1 MRKRYLILFI
11 VMAAFLTGGC
21 TRNSKDTGN
30 SSKQQASDTL
40 YTWRAAMQ
48 VYGYQPERALQIID
62 SAVIVGNMSEV
73 WAAANRARV
82 YSMTQMNE
90 QVDSLLGG
98 TKGAGLEK
106 GKAIGEQLLKHDS
119 LKTNLKLKQEVL
131 DILVYTARQQQDTA
145 KWLQRSRE
153 LVDVYHQMG
162 PEKETDALRTEAEI
176 GAALY
181 FSGQKEEGMAM
192 LDSVINRLSPQ
203 PLPVREESSYSHVE
217 NSVSKVYTPL
227 TIRRGDGGESP
238 FLFNEL
244 DALILASKRKI
255 FVLISQGKYVE
266 TLPLARRIIER
277 LDDFEQHPDAYND
290 GSKRVLK
297 DSTSRADYVHYYRAQ
312 AENYITAAYASL
324 GELDNMSEAYKQ
336 IENSITEA
344 TAREHIARYNAL
356 QKQLEIERKDAKLS
370 RKNIISTSLVI
381 GLLALIAMMVYIL
394 RQHRIVMR
402 KNNVL
407 AREIAEAIKYKE
419 LHRKSLTPDMAPPDR
434 HSTTDGKSIY
444 APSSRGGVGGESA
457 MDKSLSNEELFQYI
471 REAVM
476 RDELFLDPKCDRQM
490 LIDCYGLSKERIG
503 AAFAQGSPFKSVTE
517 FINDCRLPYAAKL
530 LTERPDLSIAEVAE
544 ASGFTRVATFID
556 NFKKR
561 YTLTPTQ
568 YRTQNQ
574 D

>member
-1 MRKRYLILFI
+1 MRQEIHHIIYIA
-11 VMAAFLTGGC
+11 MAAMLMVGC
-21 TRNSKDTGN
+21 TEKGKDTAG
-30 SSKQQASDTL
+30 SREPQASDTL

-73 WAAANRARV
+73 WADANRARV

-131 DILVYTARQQQDTA
+131 DILVYTARQQQDTIT
-145 KWLQRSRE
+145 WLQRSRE

-162 PEKETDALRTEAEI
+162 PEKETDALRTEAEL

-181 FSGQKEEGMAM
+181 FAGQQEQGLAK
-192 LDSVINRLSPQ
+192 LDSVINLLNEKPSF
-203 PLPVREESSYSHVE
+203 
-217 NSVSKVYTPL
+217 K
-227 TIRRGDGGESP
+227 
-238 FLFNEL
+238 FNEL

-255 FVLISQGKYVE
+255 FVLIAQEKEVE

-277 LDDFEQHPDAYND
+277 LDDYEQHPDNYDD
-290 GSKRVLK
+290 GSRRVFK
-297 DSTSRADYVHYYRAQ
+297 DSTSRAGYINFYRQQAQ
-312 AENYITAAYASL
+312 GYIAAAYTSL

-336 IENSITEA
+336 IENSFTEA

-356 QKQLEIERKDAKLS
+356 QQKLEAERQKAITDRANMAVAAFGIIALIVIAFAIVVFYKNRIIK
-370 RKNIISTSLVI
+370 RKN
-381 GLLALIAMMVYIL
+381 
-394 RQHRIVMR
+394 R
-402 KNNVL
+402 VL
-407 AREIAEAIKYKE
+407 AREIADAIKLSEE
-419 LHRKSLTPDMAPPDR
+419 LKVKSERLRERPRVGTSAGMGDGTSGMEFDTA
-434 HSTTDGKSIY
+434 TEKTD
-444 APSSRGGVGGESA
+444 PV
-457 MDKSLSNEELFQYI
+457 SLDSLNNEELFQYI
-471 REAVM
+471 REVVM
-476 RDELFLDPKCDRQM
+476 RDELFLDPTLNRQK
-490 LIDCYGLSKERIG
+490 LTERFSLPKERIG

-530 LTERPDLSIAEVAE
+530 MTERPDLSIAEVAE
-544 ASGFTRVATFID
+544 ASGFARAATFID

-561 YTLTPTQ
+561 FALTPNQ
-568 YRTQNQ
+568 YRTQNLV
-574 D
+574 

>member
-1 MRKRYLILFI
+1 MRQKLYLII
-11 VMAAFLTGGC
+11 IIAIAAILMVGC
-21 TRNSKDTGN
+21 TGKGKDSA
-30 SSKQQASDTL
+30 SSREPQASDTL

-73 WAAANRARV
+73 WADANRARV

-98 TKGAGLEK
+98 TKGAGLKK

-131 DILVYTARQQQDTA
+131 DILVYTARQQQDTVM
-145 KWLQRSRE
+145 WLQRSRE

-181 FSGQKEEGMAM
+181 FAGQQQQGLAK
-192 LDSVINRLSPQ
+192 LDSVINL
-203 PLPVREESSYSHVE
+203 L
-217 NSVSKVYTPL
+217 N
-227 TIRRGDGGESP
+227 ESP
-238 FLFNEL
+238 SFKFNEL

-255 FVLISQGKYVE
+255 FVLITQEKYVK

-277 LDDFEQHPDAYND
+277 LDDYEANPDEYND
-290 GSKRVLK
+290 NSQRVLK
-297 DSTSRADYVHYYRAQ
+297 DSASRAGYINFYRQQAQ
-312 AENYITAAYASL
+312 GYITAAYASL

-336 IENSITEA
+336 IENSFTES

-356 QKQLEIERKDAKLS
+356 QKQLEIERKDAELS
-370 RKNIISTSLVI
+370 RKNIISIALAI
-381 GLLALIAMMVYIL
+381 GFVVLFAVLIYVL
-394 RQHRIVMR
+394 RQHRIVKR
-402 KNNVL
+402 KNRVL
-407 AREIAEAIKYKE
+407 AREIAEAIKYREENEE
-419 LHRKSLTPDMAPPDR
+419 LRIKSEEFTTAIDETDSVNLSDLT
-434 HSTTDGKSIY
+434 
-444 APSSRGGVGGESA
+444 
-457 MDKSLSNEELFQYI
+457 NEELFQYI
-471 REAVM
+471 RETVM
-476 RDELFLDPKCDRQM
+476 RDELFLDPTLNRQK
-490 LIDCYGLSKERIG
+490 LTERFSLPKERIG

-544 ASGFTRVATFID
+544 ASGFSRAATFID

-561 YTLTPTQ
+561 FALTPNQ
-568 YRTQNQ
+568 YRTQNLV
-574 D
+574 

>member
-1 MRKRYLILFI
+1 MQQKLHLIIFI
-11 VMAAFLTGGC
+11 AIAAILMVDCTGKG
-21 TRNSKDTGN
+21 KDTAG
-30 SSKQQASDTL
+30 SREPQASDTL
-40 YTWRAAMQ
+40 YTWRAAMK

-73 WAAANRARV
+73 WADANRARV

-98 TKGAGLEK
+98 SKGAGLKK

-131 DILVYTARQQQDTA
+131 DILVYTARQQQDTV

-176 GAALY
+176 GASLY
-181 FSGQKEEGMAM
+181 FAGQQQQGLAK
-192 LDSVINRLSPQ
+192 LDSVINLLNEKPSF
-203 PLPVREESSYSHVE
+203 
-217 NSVSKVYTPL
+217 K
-227 TIRRGDGGESP
+227 
-238 FLFNEL
+238 FNEL

-255 FVLISQGKYVE
+255 FVLIAQGKNVE

-277 LDDFEQHPDAYND
+277 INDYEAHPDNYND
-290 GSKRVLK
+290 NSLRVLK
-297 DSTSRADYVHYYRAQ
+297 DSTSRAGYINFYRTQAQ
-312 AENYITAAYASL
+312 GYITAAYASL
-324 GELDNMSEAYKQ
+324 GELNNMSEAYKQ
-336 IENSITEA
+336 IENSFTEA

-356 QKQLEIERKDAKLS
+356 QHKMEAERQKAITDRANMAVVAFGIFALIVIVFAVVVF
-370 RKNIISTSLVI
+370 RKNRII
-381 GLLALIAMMVYIL
+381 G
-394 RQHRIVMR
+394 R
-402 KNNVL
+402 KNSVL
-407 AREIAEAIKYKE
+407 AREIAEAIKY
-419 LHRKSLTPDMAPPDR
+419 RDMAYS
-434 HSTTDGKSIY
+434 HQTDESP
-444 APSSRGGVGGESA
+444 APREV
-457 MDKSLSNEELFQYI
+457 DLSDMNNEELFQYI

-476 RDELFLDPKCDRQM
+476 RDELFLDPTLNRQK
-490 LIDCYGLSKERIG
+490 LTERFSLPKERIG

-530 LTERPDLSIAEVAE
+530 MTERPDLSIAEVAE

-561 YTLTPTQ
+561 FALTPKQ

-574 D
+574 V

>member
-1 MRKRYLILFI
+1 MRQRLHLIVFI
-11 VMAAFLTGGC
+11 MAAILVGC
-21 TRNSKDTGN
+21 TEKGKDTA
-30 SSKQQASDTL
+30 SSREPQASDTL
-40 YTWRAAMQ
+40 YTWRAAMKI
-48 VYGYQPERALQIID
+48 YGYQPERALQIID

-73 WAAANRARV
+73 WADANRARV

-90 QVDSLLGG
+90 QMDSLLGG

-106 GKAIGEQLLKHDS
+106 GKAIGERLLKHDS

-131 DILVYTARQQQDTA
+131 DILVYTARQQQDTV

-181 FSGQKEEGMAM
+181 FAGQQQQGLAK
-192 LDSVINRLSPQ
+192 LDSVINL
-203 PLPVREESSYSHVE
+203 LNE
-217 NSVSKVYTPL
+217 NPSFK
-227 TIRRGDGGESP
+227 
-238 FLFNEL
+238 FNEL

-255 FVLISQGKYVE
+255 FVLITQGKEVE

-277 LDDFEQHPDAYND
+277 LDDYEQHPDNYDD
-290 GSKRVLK
+290 GSRRVFK
-297 DSTSRADYVHYYRAQ
+297 DSTSRAGYINYYRNQAQ
-312 AENYITAAYASL
+312 GYITAAYASL

-336 IENSITEA
+336 IENSFTEA
-344 TAREHIARYNAL
+344 TAREHIARYNVLQQKLEVERQKTVTNRAHLTAAAFGIFAL
-356 QKQLEIERKDAKLS
+356 IVIVFAVVVFRKNRIIS
-370 RKNIISTSLVI
+370 RKNS
-381 GLLALIAMMVYIL
+381 
-394 RQHRIVMR
+394 
-402 KNNVL
+402 VL
-407 AREIAEAIKYKE
+407 AREIAEAIKLSEKVRVNSE
-419 LHRKSLTPDMAPPDR
+419 KFATATGQTDSVNLDSLT
-434 HSTTDGKSIY
+434 
-444 APSSRGGVGGESA
+444 
-457 MDKSLSNEELFQYI
+457 NEELFQYI
-471 REAVM
+471 RETVM
-476 RDELFLDPKCDRQM
+476 RDEMFLDPLLNRQM
-490 LIDCYGLSKERIG
+490 LTERFSLPKERIG

-561 YTLTPTQ
+561 FALTPNQ
-568 YRTQNQ
+568 YRTQNF

>member
-1 MRKRYLILFI
+1 MQQKLHLIIFI
-11 VMAAFLTGGC
+11 AIAAILMVDCTGKG
-21 TRNSKDTGN
+21 KDTAG
-30 SSKQQASDTL
+30 SREPQASDTL
-40 YTWRAAMQ
+40 YTWRAAMK

-73 WAAANRARV
+73 WADANRARV

-98 TKGAGLEK
+98 SKGAGLKK

-131 DILVYTARQQQDTA
+131 DILVYTARQQQDTV

-176 GAALY
+176 GASLY
-181 FSGQKEEGMAM
+181 FAGQQQQGLAK
-192 LDSVINRLSPQ
+192 LDSVINLLNEKPSF
-203 PLPVREESSYSHVE
+203 
-217 NSVSKVYTPL
+217 K
-227 TIRRGDGGESP
+227 
-238 FLFNEL
+238 FNEL

-255 FVLISQGKYVE
+255 FVLIAQGKNVE

-277 LDDFEQHPDAYND
+277 INDYEAHPDNYND
-290 GSKRVLK
+290 NSLRVLK
-297 DSTSRADYVHYYRAQ
+297 DSTSRAGYINFYRTQAQ
-312 AENYITAAYASL
+312 GYITAAYASL
-324 GELDNMSEAYKQ
+324 GELNNMSEAYKQ
-336 IENSITEA
+336 IENSFTEA

-356 QKQLEIERKDAKLS
+356 QHKMEAERQKAITDRANMAVVAFGIFALIVIVFAVVVF
-370 RKNIISTSLVI
+370 RKNRII
-381 GLLALIAMMVYIL
+381 G
-394 RQHRIVMR
+394 R
-402 KNNVL
+402 KNSAL
-407 AREIAEAIKYKE
+407 AREIAEAIKY
-419 LHRKSLTPDMAPPDR
+419 RDMAYS
-434 HSTTDGKSIY
+434 HQTDESP
-444 APSSRGGVGGESA
+444 APREV
-457 MDKSLSNEELFQYI
+457 DLSDMNNEELFQYI

-476 RDELFLDPKCDRQM
+476 RDELFLDPTLNRQK
-490 LIDCYGLSKERIG
+490 LTERFSLPKERIG

-530 LTERPDLSIAEVAE
+530 MTERPDLSIAEVAE
-544 ASGFTRVATFID
+544 ASGFSRAATFID

-561 YTLTPTQ
+561 FALTPNQ

-574 D
+574 V

>member
-1 MRKRYLILFI
+1 MRQKLYLII
-11 VMAAFLTGGC
+11 IIAIAAILMVGC
-21 TRNSKDTGN
+21 TGKGKDSA
-30 SSKQQASDTL
+30 SSREPQASDTL

-73 WAAANRARV
+73 WADANRARV

-98 TKGAGLEK
+98 TKGAGLKK
-106 GKAIGEQLLKHDS
+106 GQAIGEQLLKHDS

-131 DILVYTARQQQDTA
+131 DILVYTARQQQDTVM
-145 KWLQRSRE
+145 WLQRSRE

-181 FSGQKEEGMAM
+181 FAGQQQQGLAK
-192 LDSVINRLSPQ
+192 LDSVINL
-203 PLPVREESSYSHVE
+203 L
-217 NSVSKVYTPL
+217 N
-227 TIRRGDGGESP
+227 ESP
-238 FLFNEL
+238 SFKFNEL

-255 FVLISQGKYVE
+255 FVLITQEKYVK

-277 LDDFEQHPDAYND
+277 LDDYEANPDEYND
-290 GSKRVLK
+290 NSQRVLK
-297 DSTSRADYVHYYRAQ
+297 DSASRAGYINFYRQQAQ
-312 AENYITAAYASL
+312 GYITAAYASL

-336 IENSITEA
+336 IENSFTES

-356 QKQLEIERKDAKLS
+356 QKQLEIERKDAELS
-370 RKNIISTSLVI
+370 RKNIISIALAI
-381 GLLALIAMMVYIL
+381 GFVVLFAVLIYVL
-394 RQHRIVMR
+394 RQHRIVKR
-402 KNNVL
+402 KNRVL
-407 AREIAEAIKYKE
+407 AREIAEAIKYREENEE
-419 LHRKSLTPDMAPPDR
+419 LRIKSEEFASVTGQTDSVNLSELT
-434 HSTTDGKSIY
+434 
-444 APSSRGGVGGESA
+444 
-457 MDKSLSNEELFQYI
+457 NEELFQYI

-490 LIDCYGLSKERIG
+490 LIDSYGLSKERIG

-530 LTERPDLSIAEVAE
+530 LTERPDLSIAEVAK
-544 ASGFTRVATFID
+544 ASGFSRAATFID

-561 YTLTPTQ
+561 FALTPNQ

-574 D
+574 V

>member
-1 MRKRYLILFI
+1 MSKTRFFAYLCSVKLKTILAIAAILI
-11 VMAAFLTGGC
+11 VGC
-21 TRNSKDTGN
+21 TGKGKDTA
-30 SSKQQASDTL
+30 SSREPQDSDTL

-73 WAAANRARV
+73 WADANRARV

-106 GKAIGEQLLKHDS
+106 GKAICEQLLKHDS

-131 DILVYTARQQQDTA
+131 DILVYTARQQQDTV
-145 KWLQRSRE
+145 KWLQRAQE

-181 FSGQKEEGMAM
+181 FAGQQQQGLAK
-192 LDSVINRLSPQ
+192 LDSVINL
-203 PLPVREESSYSHVE
+203 L
-217 NSVSKVYTPL
+217 N
-227 TIRRGDGGESP
+227 ESP
-238 FLFNEL
+238 SFKFNEL

-255 FVLISQGKYVE
+255 FVLITRGKEVE

-277 LDDFEQHPDAYND
+277 LDDYELHPDNYDD
-290 GSKRVLK
+290 GSRRVFK
-297 DSTSRADYVHYYRAQ
+297 DSTSRAGYINFYRQQAQ
-312 AENYITAAYASL
+312 GYITAAYASL

-336 IENSITEA
+336 IENSFTEA

-356 QKQLEIERKDAKLS
+356 QQKMEAERQKAITARANIAAAAFGIVALIVIVFAIVVF
-370 RKNIISTSLVI
+370 RKNRIIK
-381 GLLALIAMMVYIL
+381 
-394 RQHRIVMR
+394 R
-402 KNNVL
+402 KNRVL
-407 AREIAEAIKYKE
+407 AREIAEAIKYREENEE
-419 LHRKSLTPDMAPPDR
+419 LRIKSEEFTTATDETDSVNLDSLT
-434 HSTTDGKSIY
+434 
-444 APSSRGGVGGESA
+444 
-457 MDKSLSNEELFQYI
+457 NEELFQNI
-471 REAVM
+471 REVVM
-476 RDELFLDPKCDRQM
+476 RDELFLDPTLNRQK
-490 LIDCYGLSKERIG
+490 LTERFSLPKERVG

-544 ASGFTRVATFID
+544 ASGFSRAATLID

-561 YTLTPTQ
+561 FALTPNQ
-568 YRTQNQ
+568 YRTQNLV
-574 D
+574 

>member
-1 MRKRYLILFI
+1 MQQKLHLIIFI
-11 VMAAFLTGGC
+11 AIATILMVDCTGKG
-21 TRNSKDTGN
+21 KDTA
-30 SSKQQASDTL
+30 SSRVPQASDTL
-40 YTWRAAMQ
+40 YTWRAAMK

-73 WAAANRARV
+73 WADANRARV

-98 TKGAGLEK
+98 SKGAGLEK

-131 DILVYTARQQQDTA
+131 DILVYTARQQQDTV

-176 GAALY
+176 GASLY
-181 FSGQKEEGMAM
+181 FAGQQQQGLAK
-192 LDSVINRLSPQ
+192 LDSVINLLNEKPSF
-203 PLPVREESSYSHVE
+203 
-217 NSVSKVYTPL
+217 K
-227 TIRRGDGGESP
+227 
-238 FLFNEL
+238 FNEL

-255 FVLISQGKYVE
+255 FVLIAQGKNVE

-277 LDDFEQHPDAYND
+277 INDYEAHPDNYND
-290 GSKRVLK
+290 NSLRVLK
-297 DSTSRADYVHYYRAQ
+297 DSASRAGYINFYRTQAQ
-312 AENYITAAYASL
+312 GYITAAYASL
-324 GELDNMSEAYKQ
+324 GELNNMSEAYKQ
-336 IENSITEA
+336 IENSFTEA

-356 QKQLEIERKDAKLS
+356 QHKMEAERQKAITDRANMAVVAFGGFALIVVVFAVVVF
-370 RKNIISTSLVI
+370 RKNRII
-381 GLLALIAMMVYIL
+381 G
-394 RQHRIVMR
+394 R
-402 KNNVL
+402 KNSVL
-407 AREIAEAIKYKE
+407 AREIAEAIKY
-419 LHRKSLTPDMAPPDR
+419 RDMAYS
-434 HSTTDGKSIY
+434 HQTDESP
-444 APSSRGGVGGESA
+444 APREV
-457 MDKSLSNEELFQYI
+457 DLSDMNNEELFQYI

-476 RDELFLDPKCDRQM
+476 RDELFLDPTLNRQK
-490 LIDCYGLSKERIG
+490 LTERFSLPKERIG

-530 LTERPDLSIAEVAE
+530 MTERPDLSIAEVAE
-544 ASGFTRVATFID
+544 TSGFTRVATFID

-561 YTLTPTQ
+561 FALTPNQ

-574 D
+574 V